1 MRAEEPLLL
10 EDIAKSLG
18 PKEGDDKLVMYPLH
32 HHQWTGVEDNFK
44 PEDWLRQ
51 YRAVR
56 QHLYF
61 YRTSLQTYGKFSL
74 KAGDVITIDWASP
87 QWTNKDKK
95 EEDKRNNGDWLI
107 VAIKRVFDNNV
118 DGHHMVLELARN
130 ARTNK
135 SDPIW
140 EQGQEPNYQGDK
152 TTY

>member
-1 MRAEEPLLL
+1 M
-10 EDIAKSLG
+10 
-18 PKEGDDKLVMYPLH
+18 
-32 HHQWTGVEDNFK
+32 
-44 PEDWLRQ
+44 
-51 YRAVR
+51 
-56 QHLYF
+56 
-61 YRTSLQTYGKFSL
+61 